1 MIKNVSAIILTI
13 ITVLCFSSFF
23 SFNNPSTD
31 SILDH
36 IELPD
41 GFSISYFAEE
51 VTEARS
57 IVVADNGWVFVST
70 RRHGS
75 VYALKDSNGDG
86 VADQKVTLIED
97 WNQPNGIAIS
107 GEDLYVAE
115 IHQIHKFPGLV
126 KDPTESIDPVII
138 YDDLPKN
145 KHHGWRFINIG
156 PDNKLYTAIGAPCNI
171 CNREE
176 DYFATI
182 SRMNL
187 DGSEFEVVQKGI
199 RNSVGFDWDPQ
210 TGYLWFTD
218 NNRDWLG
225 DEFPACEL
233 NVATRDGQHF
243 GYPFCHQGDLP
254 DPKYGKLRSCD
265 EFIPPA
271 QNLVA
276 HSAPLGICF
285 LKNADVGKKYTNK
298 LLIAEHGSWNRSS
311 LVGYRITMVDIQKG
325 QATNY
330 TEFATGWLQGREK
343 LGRPVDIT
351 TYTDG
356 SLLVTDDF
364 NNAVYNIRYDK
375 E

>member
-1 MIKNVSAIILTI
+1 MIKNISEIALAITG
-13 ITVLCFSSFF
+13 VLCFSIFF
-23 SFNNPSTD
+23 SFNSDD
-31 SILDH
+31 SDSVLDQ
-36 IELPD
+36 IELPE
-41 GFSISYFAEE
+41 GFSISYFAEDI
-51 VTEARS
+51 TEARS

-70 RRHGS
+70 RQHGS

-86 VADQKVTLIED
+86 TADQKVTLVED
-97 WNQPNGIAIS
+97 WNQPNGIVIS
-107 GEDLYVAE
+107 GDDLYVAE
-115 IHQIHKFPGLV
+115 IHQIHKFEGLV
-126 KDPTESIDPVII
+126 KDPTQSVDPIVI
-138 YDDLPKN
+138 YDDLPTN
-145 KHHGWRFINIG
+145 EHHGWRFINIG

-176 DYFATI
+176 DYFASI

-225 DEFPACEL
+225 DELPACEL

-254 DPKYGKLRSCD
+254 DPKFGKLRSCD
-265 EFIPPA
+265 EFVPPA

-285 LKNADVGKKYTNK
+285 LQNADVPERYTNK
-298 LLIAEHGSWNRSS
+298 LLMAEHGSWNRST
-311 LVGYRITMVDIQKG
+311 LVGYRITMVDIEG
-325 QATNY
+325 DEATNY
-330 TEFATGWLQGREK
+330 TEFATGWLQGEKK

-356 SLLVTDDF
+356 SLLVTDDY
-364 NNAVYNIRYDK
+364 NNAVYNIRYEK